1 MAVYR
6 TVHLSFWT
14 DPKVD
19 DEFTPEDKYFYLYLL
34 TNPHTNICGCYELS
48 EKQCS
53 RETGYNTETISRLL
67 DRFQKVH
74 DVIRYDSKTKEVLI
88 LNWHK
93 YNWTTSDKLMKSVSE
108 TAAYIKSEHFKAYIE
123 NLIEHPDDTVSI
135 PYTYPMHTSDTVSVS
150 ITDSVTD
157 NKRGIV
163 KGGKK
168 SFVPPTLEEVE
179 DYCKERNSPVD
190 PKQFWEYF
198 DAGNWIDS
206 KGQKVRSWKQ
216 KLITWE
222 KGGYGSAGANNKPG
236 SSERDRKSQEV
247 ARKYAGRDFYDA

>member
-6 TVHLSFWT
+6 KVLLSFWT

-34 TNPHTNICGCYELS
+34 TNPHTNICGCYELG

-67 DRFQKVH
+67 NRFQDVH
-74 DVIRYDSKTKEVLI
+74 DVIRYDPITKEVLI
-88 LNWHK
+88 LNWYK
-93 YNWTTSDKLMKSVSE
+93 YNWT
-108 TAAYIKSEHFKAYIE
+108 KSEDLLKNVRTVASFIKTEVFKEYVFSLLE
-123 NLIEHPDDTVSI
+123 DS
-135 PYTYPMHTSDTVSVS
+135 PYTVPTPSPHPVGTSVTVSVNNS
-150 ITDSVTD
+150 NTRKTD
-157 NKRGIV
+157 KGGIV

-168 SFVPPTLEEVE
+168 SFVPPTLEEVAA
-179 DYCKERNSPVD
+179 YCKERNSPVD

-206 KGQKVRSWKQ
+206 KGQKVHSWKQ

-222 KGGYGSAGANNKPG
+222 KGGYGNAGTSKQSGTNGHPG
-236 SSERDRKSQEV
+236 EV
-247 ARKYAGRDFYDA
+247 QDKYADVNFYDNV